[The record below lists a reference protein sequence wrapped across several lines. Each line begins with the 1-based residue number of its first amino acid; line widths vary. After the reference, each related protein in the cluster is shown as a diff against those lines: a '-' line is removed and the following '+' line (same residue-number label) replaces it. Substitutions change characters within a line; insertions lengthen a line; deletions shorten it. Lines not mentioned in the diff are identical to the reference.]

1 MLSHAENLRSEVPDR
16 SEWVDSVRSD
26 WHTAELSAREGALCN
41 YAAALTRDPG
51 TISEK
56 HLEPL
61 REAGL
66 DDRAILDLAHV
77 IGFFAY
83 ANRLVDGLGCGLEP
97 EMEDGGGDD
106 AEA

>member
-1 MLSHAENLRSEVPDR
+1 MLTRAPAAVGE
-16 SEWVDSVRSD
+16 
-26 WHTAELSAREGALCN
+26 AELA
-41 YAAALTRDPG
+41 
-51 TISEK
+51 
-56 HLEPL
+56 PL

>member
-1 MLSHAENLRSEVPDR
+1 MLSHAESLRSEVPDR
-16 SEWVDSVRSD
+16 DEWVDSVRGD
-26 WHTAELSAREGALCN
+26 WHAAELSAREEALCN

-51 TISEK
+51 TISET

-77 IGFFAY
+77 IGFFA
-83 ANRLVDGLGCGLEP
+83 
-97 EMEDGGGDD
+97 
-106 AEA
+106 